1 MSRSTINFQ
10 VDSELKAAF
19 AAAAAEEAKAPGQI
33 LREFVQFYVERRG
46 ERVVADEIRR
56 QSQLIAER
64 AADPASDEAAVMRWV
79 EEVSDSDGW
88 TA

>member
-33 LREFVQFYVERRG
+33 LREFVQLYVERRG